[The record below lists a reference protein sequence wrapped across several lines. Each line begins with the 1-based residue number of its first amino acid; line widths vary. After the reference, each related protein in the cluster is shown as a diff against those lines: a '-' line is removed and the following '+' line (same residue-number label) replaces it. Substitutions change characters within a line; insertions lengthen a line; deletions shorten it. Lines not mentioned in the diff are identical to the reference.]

1 LFDRTALRNSGCD
14 GAFFLAARPNLS
26 YMKEMDTKMPTE
38 YSPHATA
45 YAARCKPETLRDWRV
60 RGFFNDLGERKGKG
74 HMFTLSDVA
83 RIVVAGFIARNGAR
97 LREAFE
103 IVGERGRVI
112 DTVVAGERNAPG
124 AGNDYYLS
132 FVVNPDCSFPESVTN
147 APVSNI
153 QFDTEPTAVLQV
165 NVSKLIRAA
174 LQRLDIYEDAAA

>member
-1 LFDRTALRNSGCD
+1 MLQ
-14 GAFFLAARPNLS
+14 
-26 YMKEMDTKMPTE
+26 E

-45 YAARCKPETLRDWRV
+45 YAARCKPDTLRDWR
-60 RGFFNDLGERKGKG
+60 RMGFFKGLGERKGKG

-83 RIVVAGFIARNGAR
+83 RIVVAGFIARNGAT

-103 IVGERGRVI
+103 IASERGRVI
-112 DTVVAGERNAPG
+112 DAVVFGEHNAPG

-132 FVVNPDCSFPESVTN
+132 FVVNPDCSFPESITG

-165 NVSKLIRAA
+165 NVSKLVRSA
-174 LQRLDIYEDAAA
+174 LERLDTYVANDVPVA